1 MNIVA
6 IIKHISIK
14 NSNYNAATDYLT
26 LKHDEFTNKMILDEM
41 GNPIPRENIIL
52 SGINCEPFS
61 FGAECE
67 ATNALYH
74 KNQTRDEIKAH
85 HYILSFDPRDR
96 DENGLTL
103 EAAHTMVVTFAK
115 KNFPGHQT
123 IICAH
128 PDGHSSSGNIHV
140 HIVINSIRKLD
151 VEEAAFMERPGD
163 SKAGNKHHVTNQFLE
178 YLKQETMSMCQEN
191 SLYQVDLLNPAKVR
205 ITDRE
210 YWAQRKGQ
218 AALDK
223 ENEEKKAK
231 GITPNKITYKTQK
244 QILRDS
250 INATLSDCTSFE
262 DFTKKLLEN
271 YGIGVHESRGKLSFI
286 LPDREKPIRGR
297 QLGTDFE
304 KDHIL
309 EVITDNT
316 KSISP
321 DLSNASPGKYQSS
334 GIRLI
339 VDIEQCIKAQPNQYY
354 ARKVKI
360 GNLQQMA
367 STLTFLKQND
377 IESITALDELLSST
391 SDDVNAKHT
400 ALKSTEAELTKVNL
414 LIKNTGQ
421 YLANKEVYRQYLQ
434 SKNKKNFREEHRAEL
449 SLYEAARDY
458 LKENA
463 PDKTTKDGKAK
474 FSTPSIKQLKEQ
486 KATLTS
492 KKNLLYEEYSYARA
506 KYRELQTVSQNVHDM
521 LDIPKSKMPE
531 KDKILQKERTKANSK
546 TGQSI

>member
-1 MNIVA
+1 MA

-26 LKHDEFTNKMILDEM
+26 LKHDEFTNKMILDEN
-41 GNPIPRENIIL
+41 GNPVPRENIIL
-52 SGINCEPFS
+52 TGINCEPFS

-85 HYILSFDPRDR
+85 HYIISFDPRDR

-103 EAAHTMVVTFAK
+103 ETAHAMAANFAAR
-115 KNFPGHQT
+115 NFPGHQT
-123 IICAH
+123 VICAH

-151 VEEAAFMERPGD
+151 VPEADFMERPAD
-163 SKAGNKHHVTNQFLE
+163 SKAGNKHHVTNKFLD

-218 AALDK
+218 AALDTD
-223 ENEEKKAK
+223 NKAILQN
-231 GITPNKITYKTQK
+231 GGTPANTTYKTQK
-244 QILRDS
+244 QLLREAITTTLGDS
-250 INATLSDCTSFE
+250 TGYE
-262 DFTKKLLEN
+262 EFTAKLFEN
-271 YGIGVHESRGKLSFI
+271 YGISVHESKNKISYLLPGK
-286 LPDREKPIRGR
+286 EKPIRGSK
-297 QLGTDFE
+297 LGTNFE
-304 KDHIL
+304 IEHITEVLTANAKDREPL
-309 EVITDNT
+309 
-316 KSISP
+316 
-321 DLSNASPGKYQSS
+321 KYHSS

-339 VDIEQCIKAQPNQYY
+339 VDLENCIKAQENQYY
-354 ARKVKI
+354 ARKIKI

-367 STLTFLKQND
+367 STLMFLKQND
-377 IESITALDELLSST
+377 IESTEALGDLLSST
-391 SDDVNAKHT
+391 SADVNAKHDV
-400 ALKSTEAELTKVNL
+400 LKSTEAELTKVNL

-421 YLANKEVYRQYLQ
+421 YLANKEVYRQYLK
-434 SKNKKNFREEHRAEL
+434 SNNKKTFRESHRAEL
-449 SLYEAARDY
+449 SLYEAARNY

-463 PDKTTKDGKAK
+463 QVQASSDEKAR
-474 FSTPSIKQLKEQ
+474 FITPSIKQLKER
-486 KATLTS
+486 KSALTA
-492 KKNLLYEEYSYARA
+492 KKNQLYEEYSYARA
-506 KYRELQTVSQNVHDM
+506 KYRELQTVSQNVKDM
-521 LDIPKSKMPE
+521 LDLQKSKTSE
-531 KDKILQKERTKANSK
+531 KDTVLKIERSKNYAK

>member
-1 MNIVA
+1 MA

-26 LKHDEFTNKMILDEM
+26 LKHDEFTNKMILDEN

-67 ATNALYH
+67 ATNAFYH

-85 HYILSFDPRDR
+85 HYIISFDPRDR

-103 EAAHTMVVTFAK
+103 EAAHTMAVSFAN

-123 IICAH
+123 VICAH

-151 VEEAAFMERPGD
+151 VPEAEFMERPGD

-218 AALDK
+218 ASLDK
-223 ENEEKKAK
+223 ENEDILAN
-231 GITPNKITYKTQK
+231 GGTPTKVTYKTQK
-244 QILRDS
+244 QIIRDAV
-250 INATLSDCTSFE
+250 IATLIDCTNYE

-271 YGIGVHESRGKLSFI
+271 YGIGVHESRSKISYT
-286 LPDREKPIRGR
+286 LPDRDKPIRGSK
-297 QLGTDFE
+297 LGTYFE
-304 KDHIL
+304 LKHIQK
-309 EVITDNT
+309 VIADNV
-316 KSISP
+316 KEIYP
-321 DLSNASPGKYQSS
+321 DTQSQEPLKYHSS
-334 GIRLI
+334 GIRLV
-339 VDIEQCIKAQPNQYY
+339 VDLEQCIKAQQNQYY

-400 ALKSTEAELTKVNL
+400 VLKSTEAELTKVNL

-434 SKNKKNFREEHRAEL
+434 SKNKKYFREEHRAEL

-463 PDKTTKDGKAK
+463 PGKTTTDGKVK
-474 FSTPSIKQLKEQ
+474 FATPSIKQLKEQ
-486 KATLTS
+486 KAVLTS
-492 KKNLLYEEYSYARA
+492 KKNQLYEEYSYARA
-506 KYRELQTVSQNVHDM
+506 KYRELQTVSQNVHEM
-521 LDIPKSKMPE
+521 LDIPKSNE
-531 KDKILQKERTKANSK
+531 TSKDKILEKERSK
-546 TGQSI
+546 TKSKSGQSL